1 MVKCKVPYLSLKNV
15 WYTYSNGY
23 EAVQDINL
31 DFELGESVA
40 IIGQNGAGKTTTV
53 KLMNRLLLPTK
64 GEVLVDGVST
74 KKATTAEIS
83 KKVGYVFQNPDDQIF
98 QDTIYKEIAYGPKNQ
113 KLGDSVVKDR
123 VAKAAEICG
132 LTESLDEH
140 PYNLPY
146 SKRKFITMAA
156 VIAMDPHVIILDEP
170 TAGQDRES
178 TERLGNIINYLSDQN
193 KTVIT
198 ITHDMEFVVR
208 EFKRVIVFADKQKRK
223 DASPMEIFWDEKL
236 LEFSDLKQP
245 VICQLATILGYEG
258 VLTIEDL
265 LEREKYEKYNN

>member
-1 MVKCKVPYLSLKNV
+1 MAFLSLKNV
-15 WYTYSNGY
+15 SYAYPNGY
-23 EAVQDINL
+23 EAVQDVNL

-53 KLMNRLLLPTK
+53 KLMNRLLTPTK
-64 GEVLVDGVST
+64 GDVLVDGVST
-74 KKATTAEIS
+74 KGRTTAAIS
-83 KKVGYVFQNPDDQIF
+83 RMVGYVFQNPDDQIF

-113 KLGDSVVKDR
+113 KLGASEVEERIKD
-123 VAKAAEICG
+123 AADICG
-132 LTESLDEH
+132 LTESLQEH

-146 SKRKFITMAA
+146 SKRKFITIAA
-156 VIAMDPHVIILDEP
+156 VLAMDPNVIILDEP

-178 TERLGNIINYLSDQN
+178 LKRLGNIINYLSEN
-193 KTVIT
+193 HKTVIT

-208 EFKRVIVFADKQKRK
+208 EFKRVIVFAAKQKRR
-223 DASPMEIFWDEKL
+223 DASPKEIFWDEKL

-245 VICQLATILGYEG
+245 YICQLAAILGYKD

-265 LEREKYEKYNN
+265 LEREKNEKHSN